1 MHHFSGSMI
10 TVAIATAAAS
20 AIISATIIPTSA
32 QGPAAYGTAVTPAPA
47 LKTPWG
53 EPDLQG
59 IWTDETDTP
68 LQRSPRYANQGFFT
82 AAQREELDRQRSA
95 LLRRDKRVERGTELD
110 VAGAYNGLFQSY
122 KHTGIRTSLIVDP
135 PNGRIPS
142 MTPEAQK
149 IADADRQF
157 RLALLQATETCKLKS
172 VACSGGKYDP
182 TPSPRLADPPPRY
195 NTARMNRHDGPEDGA
210 LADRCLTGGLPEFGA
225 PTGSFRRIVQT
236 PGGISIFYDV
246 GQGQGWQRNIVMNGS
261 PHLPSSIRQWYGDS
275 RGHWEGNTLVVDVT
289 NFSAKTNYQGSSQNL
304 HLIEHW
310 TRTGPTSIEYVATIE
325 DPTVWTRPW
334 TVKQEF
340 TRQSEEANRFYT
352 EPRCIEGNYGHPGLM
367 RGARAEEIAYKE
379 GRGPHPATK
388 DNATDF
394 VGVED
399 DPLQ

>member
-135 PNGRIPS
+135 PKNPLD
-142 MTPEAQK
+142 
-149 IADADRQF
+149 DARGAENRRCRSTVST
-157 RLALLQATETCKLKS
+157 RLAAGDRDLQVEI
-172 VACSGGKYDP
+172 SG
-182 TPSPRLADPPPRY
+182 
-195 NTARMNRHDGPEDGA
+195 MQ
-210 LADRCLTGGLPEFGA
+210 
-225 PTGSFRRIVQT
+225 RRQV
-236 PGGISIFYDV
+236 
-246 GQGQGWQRNIVMNGS
+246 
-261 PHLPSSIRQWYGDS
+261 
-275 RGHWEGNTLVVDVT
+275 
-289 NFSAKTNYQGSSQNL
+289 
-304 HLIEHW
+304 
-310 TRTGPTSIEYVATIE
+310 
-325 DPTVWTRPW
+325 
-334 TVKQEF
+334 
-340 TRQSEEANRFYT
+340 
-352 EPRCIEGNYGHPGLM
+352 
-367 RGARAEEIAYKE
+367 
-379 GRGPHPATK
+379 
-388 DNATDF
+388 
-394 VGVED
+394 
-399 DPLQ
+399 